1 MQPSAGEL
9 FKFAAKHVVPSP
21 PEWRAV
27 IDEYR
32 RGDEQKLVAHIDFFK
47 FTPSVFKNYLA
58 WWKLFRLVVKAPLF
72 ASGRVDDAKFERW
85 CRLSGFVPIRE
96 VVCNDGSKRRIFI
109 HTIQD
114 NSSGRQPPNTE

>member
-1 MQPSAGEL
+1 
-9 FKFAAKHVVPSP
+9 VIPSP

-32 RGDEQKLVAHIDFFK
+32 SGDEQRLVAHINFVK
-47 FTPSVFKNYLA
+47 FTPSVYRNYKA

-72 ASGRVDDAKFERW
+72 ASGRTDDPKFERW
-85 CRLSGFVPIRE
+85 CRLSGFVPFRE
-96 VVCNDGSKRRIFI
+96 AACNDGSTRRIFI

-114 NSSGRQPPNTE
+114 HPSAGQSPNSK